1 MCWLGME
8 RRGELCVSM
17 LGKEEAGSFVKDM
30 KSVRKSLLLEE
41 GRGSLLSD
49 SLTTLSKPEVKAAH
63 SRG

>member
-41 GRGSLLSD
+41 GAGQ
-49 SLTTLSKPEVKAAH
+49 PIE
-63 SRG
+63 